1 MTDLHRYAD
10 RGIRA
15 GSTNNPNRRKGEY
28 AREGYRGKMYYARTK
43 NMKTAETKLLSQ
55 HNFKHNQQVTS
66 NQQPEEG
73 YIYVIQGR
81 KT

>member
-1 MTDLHRYAD
+1 
-10 RGIRA
+10 
-15 GSTNNPNRRKGEY
+15 
-28 AREGYRGKMYYARTK
+28 MYYAETK
-43 NMKTAETKLLSQ
+43 NMKTAETKLLSE

-66 NQQPEEG
+66 NQQPKKG

>member
-1 MTDLHRYAD
+1 
-10 RGIRA
+10 
-15 GSTNNPNRRKGEY
+15 
-28 AREGYRGKMYYARTK
+28 
-43 NMKTAETKLLSQ
+43 MKTAETKLLSQ
-55 HNFKHNQQVTS
+55 HNFKNNQQVTS